1 MNPSRV
7 VTRYERN
14 RWKFEHVIRNM
25 WGTNYGRFTTV
36 NISKYEYFTRKNQ
49 HHLFASCVSVVVS
62 GDFCCFKLALPS
74 LLFLSKDEVKAAHSD
89 FDRCPRGGG
98 LRTENP
104 PDRHFLSHILR
115 SKIIAPWDMSQ
126 YQNSPRIS
134 LETIVFYLNFQV
146 RFFLAMLWTSKLD
159 TAADVHWS
167 TAPLAV
173 ERKLTSY
180 PRFFQV
186 SSTDTQD
193 VSKCYWFYE

>member
-1 MNPSRV
+1 M
-7 VTRYERN
+7 
-14 RWKFEHVIRNM
+14 
-25 WGTNYGRFTTV
+25 
-36 NISKYEYFTRKNQ
+36 
-49 HHLFASCVSVVVS
+49 SVVVS
-62 GDFCCFKLALPS
+62 GDFFRFRLALPS
-74 LLFLSKDEVKAAHSD
+74 LLFLPIEEVAAAHSD
-89 FDRCPRGGG
+89 FDRCPRGGD

-104 PDRHFLSHILR
+104 PDRHFLSHISR

-180 PRFFQV
+180 PSFFQV